1 MTALPDKPKL
11 RRVEAFPVNDGE
23 GRGPL
28 YVIRDPF
35 GLAQGLITLSPV
47 AMLILSLMDGE
58 RDLLDIQEVFARHAR
73 QLLPRQQLE
82 DMVRQLDEAHFLDS
96 PAFDAYFNSLVE
108 GYRAAPARISAGEES
123 FGAERG
129 QMSTVIQRMLFDGQ
143 ATPAKTDRKL
153 VGLVAPHL
161 DYPRGAPAYSHA
173 YRLVAATAPPR
184 RVIILG
190 TNHFGQAS
198 GPVAT
203 RKDFQTPLGT
213 TKTDRAF
220 IAALE
225 KRMGADLCE
234 HEFDHQRE
242 HSVEL
247 QLLILQHLL
256 GPEQFEIVPVLCPDV
271 CGPTGTAPY
280 DGKGVDLRS
289 FSEAVGELAGTDDVP
304 TLIVAGADLSHV
316 GGQFGDERDLDVTFL
331 QEVERKDREALDAL
345 VNHGRD
351 AFVDVLRARENNT
364 RVCSA
369 GCIYAMMTAL
379 PGGRAELL
387 SYHQAANREAGNG
400 VTCAAVAVWGE

>member
-11 RRVEAFPVNDGE
+11 RRVEAFPVSDGE
-23 GRGPL
+23 ARRPL
-28 YVIRDPF
+28 YVIRDPC

-58 RDLLDIQEVFARHAR
+58 NDLLDIQELFARHTL

-96 PAFDAYFNSLVE
+96 PAFEAHYNSLVE
-108 GYRAAPARISAGEES
+108 DYRAAPARVSGGEES
-123 FGAERG
+123 FGAAPG
-129 QMSTVIQRMLFDGQ
+129 QMGTVIRQMLFDGQ
-143 ATPAKTDRKL
+143 DTPGRINRKL

-161 DYPRGAPAYSHA
+161 DYPRGAPAYSKA
-173 YRLVAATAPPR
+173 YRLVAATSPPR

-190 TNHFGQAS
+190 TNHFGQS
-198 GPVAT
+198 SSVVAT

-213 TKTDRAF
+213 TKTDGPF
-220 IAALE
+220 IESLE
-225 KRMGADLCE
+225 KRLGTGLCE

-256 GPEQFEIVPVLCPDV
+256 GPERFEIVPVLCPDV

-280 DGKGVDLRS
+280 DGRGADLHE
-289 FSEAVGELAGTDDVP
+289 FGEAVGELVRADGTP

-316 GGQFGDERDLDVTFL
+316 GGQFGDQRDLEATFL

-345 VNHGRD
+345 VSQGCE
-351 AFVDVLRARENNT
+351 AFVKVLKARENDT

-379 PGGRAELL
+379 PGGRPELL
-387 SYHQAANREAGNG
+387 TYHQAANPQAGNG
-400 VTCAAVAVWGE
+400 VTCAAIAVWEK

>member
-1 MTALPDKPKL
+1 MTTLPDKPKL

-28 YVIRDPF
+28 YVIRDPC
-35 GLAQGLITLSPV
+35 GLAEGLITLSPI
-47 AMLILSLMDGE
+47 AMFILSLMDGQ
-58 RDLLDIQEVFARHAR
+58 RDLLDIQEIFARHTR
-73 QLLPRQQLE
+73 QLLRRQQLE

-123 FGAERG
+123 FGAEPG

-143 ATPAKTDRKL
+143 NTPAKIDRKL

-161 DYPRGAPAYSHA
+161 DYPRGTPAYSQA

-190 TNHFGQAS
+190 TNHSGQAS

-220 IAALE
+220 ITALE

-247 QLLILQHLL
+247 QLLVLQHLL
-256 GPEQFEIVPVLCPDV
+256 GPERFEIVPVLCPDV

-280 DGKGVDLRS
+280 DGKGIDLRS
-289 FSEAVGELAGTDDVP
+289 LSEALGELVRADGVP
-304 TLIVAGADLSHV
+304 TLIVAGADLSHI
-316 GGQFGDERDLDVTFL
+316 GAQFGDERDLDAAFL
-331 QEVERKDREALDAL
+331 QEIESKDREALDAL
-345 VNHGRD
+345 VRHGHD
-351 AFVDVLRARENNT
+351 AFVDVLKARENDT

-387 SYHQAANREAGNG
+387 TYHQAVNREAGNG